1 MIYIPNMIT
10 IVNLICGLL
19 AIYSLLVQDIYSA
32 ATLIFIGL
40 FFDFFD
46 GMIARK
52 LNAVSDIGR
61 ELDSMAD
68 LVTFGV
74 APSIFAY
81 CTCLYKLSIIGV
93 LCMLIYNICSLF
105 RLAKF
110 NVKQSTLSTF
120 IGMPTPLAGICL
132 VTLSA
137 MHNQIL
143 LVVGIGVISY
153 LMVSNIKFPQFK
165 KNTMESL
172 ESKNGAN

>member
-1 MIYIPNMIT
+1 MIYIPNIIT
-10 IVNLICGLL
+10 IGNLICGLL

-68 LVTFGV
+68 MVTFGV

-81 CTCLYKLSIIGV
+81 YTCLYELSITGV
-93 LCMLIYNICSLF
+93 LCMIIYSICSLL

-110 NVKQSTLSTF
+110 NVKQSKLSTF
-120 IGMPTPLAGICL
+120 VGMPTPLAGICL
-132 VTLSA
+132 VTLST

-143 LVVGIGVISY
+143 LVVGIGIISC
-153 LMVSNIKFPQFK
+153 LMISNIKFPQFK

-172 ESKNGAN
+172 GSKNGAN

>member
-10 IVNLICGLL
+10 IGNLLCGLL
-19 AIYSLLVQDIYSA
+19 AIYSLLVQDIYTA

-52 LNAVSDIGR
+52 LNTVSDIGR

-81 CTCLYKLSIIGV
+81 YICLYELPIIGV
-93 LCMLIYNICSLF
+93 LCMLIYSICSIL

-110 NVKQSTLSTF
+110 NVKQSTISTF

-143 LVVGIGVISY
+143 VVVGISILSY
-153 LMVSNIKFPQFK
+153 LMVSNIKFPHFK

>member
-1 MIYIPNMIT
+1 MSYIPNVVT
-10 IVNLICGLL
+10 IGNFVCGLL

-52 LNAVSDIGR
+52 LNAVSDVGR
-61 ELDSMAD
+61 ELDSLAD

-81 CTCLYKLSIIGV
+81 YTCLYETPTIGV
-93 LCMLIYNICSLF
+93 LCMLIYSICSIL

-110 NVKQSTLSTF
+110 NVNQGTLSTF

-132 VTLSA
+132 VILSA

-143 LVVGIGVISY
+143 LVVGIGSLSY
-153 LMVSNIKFPQFK
+153 LMVSNIKFPHFK
-165 KNTMESL
+165 KNIMESL
-172 ESKNGAN
+172 ESKNESN